1 MKSVLQIIKVNQ
13 ARSGVKN
20 DRAWKMQDAE
30 CILFNEDGT
39 VDAVGVLMIPKDL
52 QDKVAEGKYEAT
64 FILRPNMA
72 SRRIEA
78 QIATLVPLAKP
89 GTAPAAPSPT
99 K

>member
-20 DRAWKMQDAE
+20 DRQWKMQDAE

-52 QDKVAEGKYEAT
+52 QDKVSEGKYEAT

-78 QIATLVPLAKP
+78 QIATLVPLAKSP
-89 GTAPAAPSPT
+89 AAAPAAP